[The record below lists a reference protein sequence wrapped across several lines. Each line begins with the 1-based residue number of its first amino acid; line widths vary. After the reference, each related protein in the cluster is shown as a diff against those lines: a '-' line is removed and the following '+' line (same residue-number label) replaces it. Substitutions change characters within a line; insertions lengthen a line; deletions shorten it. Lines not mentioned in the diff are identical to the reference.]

1 MLTLVTGENQNPG
14 RVVCYVA
21 SVHDNGVFPGT
32 RAVKARARRRDSDRV
47 GRGTRLAVGGACEVL
62 GCELFTA
69 LHSSKIGGCKLL
81 IWRALQDSNLRPPG
95 S

>member
-14 RVVCYVA
+14 RVECYVA

-62 GCELFTA
+62 GRELFTA
-69 LHSSKIGGCKLL
+69 VHCSKIGGCKFVK
-81 IWRALQDSNLRPPG
+81 SH
-95 S
+95 